1 MKKFRFVLWLMVI
14 CLLLPGCQ
22 DTQSAAN
29 DGSLPFEETMGTVAS
44 QRIAFRNPGKLRIA
58 YNRNS
63 VGVHYITSVDQ
74 LPDQEVFKQ
83 YDEEFFKK
91 NALILVQQTTTSG
104 SVQLAI
110 DAILVADGKATV
122 ILTQSMPGEYATT
135 DMASWYLW
143 AEVDAGLVLEWELKG
158 AAKSENLDLHTH

>member
-1 MKKFRFVLWLMVI
+1 MKKFRFVLWLMVL

-44 QRIAFRNPGKLRIA
+44 QRILFRNPGKLRIP
-58 YNRNS
+58 YNQNPGS
-63 VGVHYITSVDQ
+63 VRYITSVDQ
-74 LPDQEVFKQ
+74 LPDHEAFKQ
-83 YDEEFFKK
+83 YDEEFFKT
-91 NALILVQQTTTSG
+91 NALILVQQSTTSG
-104 SVQLAI
+104 SVQLEIEAI
-110 DAILVADGKATV
+110 FATAGRATV
-122 ILTQSMPGEYATT
+122 TLSQSMPGENATT

-158 AAKSENLDLHTH
+158 AAKSDNLDLHTH